1 MSAREY
7 TTKEAL
13 RELERRGCPHL
24 SHGGFVNRVVRQ
36 RIGRRRKNRIY
47 LTAAE
52 IDELAVQ
59 IGVRRSDEHSV
70 DEALAELARRTGK
83 ILTAAGFGYWY
94 QKRRAG
100 RRVGRR
106 RVFSRREVDELCAHY
121 GAPATARGAGAAVPS
136 TTTRTP
142 VPGGPYNSVELCTE
156 IYRRTG
162 RRVRNTWLGHHFP
175 PSGGL
180 RWTGE
185 DLVHICAYLD
195 AHAGLGQRPHRNPS
209 HQGDNRCK

>member
-1 MSAREY
+1 MNAREY
-7 TTKEAL
+7 TTIEAQ

-24 SHGGFVNRVVRQ
+24 SRGGFVNRVVRQ

-59 IGVRRSDEHSV
+59 LGVRRSDEYSV
-70 DEALAELARRTGK
+70 DEALADLARRTGK
-83 ILTAAGFGYWY
+83 ILSAAGFSYWY
-94 QKRRAG
+94 KKRSAG

-106 RVFSRREVDELCAHY
+106 RVFSGREVDELCAHY
-121 GAPATARGAGAAVPS
+121 GAPAAPLGAGAAVPS
-136 TTTRTP
+136 TTTRAP
-142 VPGGPYNSVELCTE
+142 VPGGTYNSVELCTE

-175 PSGGL
+175 PGDGL

-195 AHAGLGQRPHRNPS
+195 AHAGIGPRPHRNPS
-209 HQGDNRCK
+209 HQGGCQCR